1 MCISGYRMSII
12 NNTQRALHCPVSE
25 KKKKGW
31 KSLQHCSLRFT
42 DCHERII
49 TDNYE
54 MSACRADFKWE
65 KLFGCALKHG
75 KPLSAAMITDPEKD
89 ESRGSLE

>member
-1 MCISGYRMSII
+1 MYQWLEDKYYQQYEKSFALPCIR
-12 NNTQRALHCPVSE
+12 
-25 KKKKGW
+25 KKKKR
-31 KSLQHCSLRFT
+31 KSLQHCLPKFT

>member
-1 MCISGYRMSII
+1 M
-12 NNTQRALHCPVSE
+12 
-25 KKKKGW
+25 W
-31 KSLQHCSLRFT
+31 KSLQHCLPTFT

-54 MSACRADFKWE
+54 MRADFKWE

-75 KPLSAAMITDPEKD
+75 KPLTAAMIIDPEKD
-89 ESRGSLE
+89 QSRGALE